1 MPHRHT
7 DTESERLDLRQTDS
21 QTDRLDLKRI
31 DAYIADIQGTDKLHL
46 KRMNAYIA
54 DFQGTDFRGID
65 LLGVYIHGGNRLNA
79 TDFMVPSA
87 QSGRELIQDPEL
99 TMKNKVFSRF
109 SRAKIH
115 PYAPGFVVN
124 SLSLLSLIH
133 I

>member
-79 TDFMVPSA
+79 TDFMVPSRA
-87 QSGRELIQDPEL
+87 DRKGINPRPGADDEKQGVFTFL
-99 TMKNKVFSRF
+99 TCQNTPLRTWLC
-109 SRAKIH
+109 R
-115 PYAPGFVVN
+115 
-124 SLSLLSLIH
+124 
-133 I
+133 